1 MFTALVN
8 NAKAA
13 SAAMP
18 EPEAESAVRTPAALT
33 VDLETESDESATEKR
48 LRIARDLVTTLEAK
62 QASFKLKCKWGRG
75 CQKNRMLT
83 NICVHH

>member
-13 SAAMP
+13 SAATP
-18 EPEAESAVRTPAALT
+18 EPEAGSAARTTAELT
-33 VDLETESDESATEKR
+33 IDLETESDETATEKR
-48 LRIARDLVTTLEAK
+48 LRIARELVTSLEAK

-75 CQKNRMLT
+75 CQK
-83 NICVHH
+83 IGC